1 MNKFLHLD
9 LVLVLIIT
17 LALSG
22 CGGSSGGGNDNNIT
36 VTVNPGEVTME
47 PGDIRQF
54 SATVTG
60 TNNTAVTWSVDPEE
74 GGGNIS
80 TTGLY
85 YAPLSVGTYYV
96 VATSQADPTKSGKAK
111 VNTVSVVTYNP
122 DIDGNVFS
130 NGIIN
135 SNGTQMSVGDK
146 SDLTV
151 MQVLVSF
158 PLSLPAGATIQ
169 TATLRLYNFDNSN
182 AHLTEEIKVQ
192 HLQTN
197 FEPLA
202 ADDYVGAPN
211 GLNPCASFSC
221 PASGVGGWKEVNVTS
236 SVREDY
242 AASRSKS
249 QFRLYRTTLTD
260 SDAEWDY
267 NGFYTSEN
275 GTNKPEL
282 VITYKL

>member
-1 MNKFLHLD
+1 MKKILILLLL
-9 LVLVLIIT
+9 LVTGIT
-17 LALSG
+17 LFAG
-22 CGGSSGGGNDNNIT
+22 CGG
-36 VTVNPGEVTME
+36 
-47 PGDIRQF
+47 GD
-54 SATVTG
+54 SDLGPPPV
-60 TNNTAVTWSVDPEE
+60 
-74 GGGNIS
+74 
-80 TTGLY
+80 
-85 YAPLSVGTYYV
+85 
-96 VATSQADPTKSGKAK
+96 
-111 VNTVSVVTYNP
+111 VVTYNP

-135 SNGTQMSVGDK
+135 SSGTQMSVGDK

-192 HLQTN
+192 HLHTD
-197 FEPLA
+197 FEPLE
-202 ADDYVGAPN
+202 ADDYVGAPA
-211 GLNPCASFSC
+211 GLTPCASFSC

-249 QFRLYRTTLTD
+249 QFRLYRNTLTD
-260 SDAEWDY
+260 NDSDWDY
-267 NGFYTSEN
+267 NGFYTTEN
-275 GTNKPEL
+275 GSNIPEL
-282 VITYKL
+282 VITYTL